1 MAEWSKAFDSKGCC
15 LLDGSQAPCSV
26 LSLTHGPCSV
36 GYQCTPPEPPTF
48 AVKVTMHLAPHPICL
63 LRNIVHNHIWA
74 SHLLLLLL
82 LLCCLQ
88 CAWEAGAVPAA

>member
-1 MAEWSKAFDSKGCC
+1 MARSLQSPVC
-15 LLDGSQAPCSV
+15 
-26 LSLTHGPCSV
+26 SLTHVPCSV
-36 GYQCTPPEPPTF
+36 GYLHTPPEPPTL
-48 AVKVTMHLAPHPICL
+48 AVGVTMHLAPQPTCL
-63 LRNIVHNHIWA
+63 PKSTVHNHIWA